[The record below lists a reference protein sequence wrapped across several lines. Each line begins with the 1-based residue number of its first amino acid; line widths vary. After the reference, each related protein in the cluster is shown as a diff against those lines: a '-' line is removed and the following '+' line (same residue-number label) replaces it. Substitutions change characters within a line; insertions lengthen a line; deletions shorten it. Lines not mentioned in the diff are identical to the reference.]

1 MLLMKDESVF
11 YNIQKKNKKKK
22 EKNIQKQIIF
32 LLLIFHLQIYHS
44 TTSGVPDITK
54 DERYKACLLKSKPIS
69 VKKKLCYYQIT
80 HTKTHTQNFYK
91 FILELV
97 AELSMSSRDYFS

>member
-1 MLLMKDESVF
+1 MKVF
-11 YNIQKKNKKKK
+11 FITSKKEKKKK

-97 AELSMSSRDYFS
+97 AELSMSRKDYFS

>member
-1 MLLMKDESVF
+1 M
-11 YNIQKKNKKKK
+11 
-22 EKNIQKQIIF
+22 
-32 LLLIFHLQIYHS
+32 QIYHS